1 MWYKEDLKVIESF
14 CLNDTWEIQ
23 LWKSKILVLED
34 GKDKIL
40 EDLFYLYFL
49 NITRVLLSILKNRN
63 NHLNS

>member
-14 CLNDTWEIQ
+14 YLNDTWEIQ

-49 NITRVLLSILKNRN
+49 K
-63 NHLNS
+63 HY